1 MDEHG
6 SVSLKIKNLALKA
19 LRAAPQTQN
28 ERHSAKYYTDMWK
41 RAPMLH
47 QPEGSG
53 LNSCLV
59 ISLRQDISE
68 TLIRQA
74 YKDIGLNMI
83 FVRHGGSFQEKE
95 ADSFE
100 LNSVKLEGYKKLLAI
115 LKERQVTID
124 RVILIGMSPETGIEH
139 NIHEK
144 LEEAVLPVFNV
155 TKALLATIPR
165 HKILISH
172 VFFTRNNQILP
183 YQMAISGFFRSLHL
197 EHPMLSGKNIEIHS
211 DEIQLQLNT
220 GLPELKNLVK
230 ETVISDDASEI
241 RYRDGI
247 RQVKHSAEIERAEP
261 PKKMEVK
268 EGGVYLITGGTGG
281 LGLIFARHLVRKGR
295 IKLVLIG
302 RSELSEEAV
311 SNVKEL
317 EKNGSEVFYVRTD
330 ISDKENVNNL
340 IKLVK
345 NKLGPVKGVIHS
357 AGVIKDSLLINKR
370 EEDLDSVLASKVYGT
385 IWLDRYTDREPL
397 DFLLCFHLSAQ

>member
-1 MDEHG
+1 
-6 SVSLKIKNLALKA
+6 
-19 LRAAPQTQN
+19 
-28 ERHSAKYYTDMWK
+28 
-41 RAPMLH
+41 MLH
-47 QPEGSG
+47 QPEASD

-68 TLIRQA
+68 PLIRKA

-144 LEEAVLPVFNV
+144 LEKAVLPVFNV
-155 TKALLATIPR
+155 TKALLAKIPR

-183 YQMAISGFFRSLHL
+183 YQMAMSGFFRSLHL

-211 DEIQLQLNT
+211 DDIQLHLNT

-230 ETVISDDASEI
+230 ETVISDDTSSEI

-247 RQVKHSAEIERAEP
+247 RQVKHSAEIESAEP
-261 PKKMEVK
+261 LKKMEVK

-281 LGLIFARHLVRKGR
+281 LV
-295 IKLVLIG
+295 
-302 RSELSEEAV
+302 
-311 SNVKEL
+311 
-317 EKNGSEVFYVRTD
+317 
-330 ISDKENVNNL
+330 
-340 IKLVK
+340 
-345 NKLGPVKGVIHS
+345 
-357 AGVIKDSLLINKR
+357 
-370 EEDLDSVLASKVYGT
+370 
-385 IWLDRYTDREPL
+385 
-397 DFLLCFHLSAQ
+397 